1 MSDRVPALARAAAP
15 ALVTAIVLA
24 LLPLLAPT
32 SYDLSIFTG
41 FCINLI
47 ILVGLNLI
55 SGYGGQLSLGQ
66 AAFFGVGA
74 YTVGIGTVELG
85 WDPVLCFFLSPLL
98 GGIFA
103 IMVGIPSLRLRGLYF
118 AMATLGVGVI
128 FQQFLD
134 RATDVTGGPN
144 GLGITPFKVGPIDF
158 SNPKSIYIAAAV
170 VAWIGVVA
178 AQLFLRTRV
187 GQGLR
192 AAHASEPAAAVVGV
206 NIFAVRLIALA
217 VAGAYAGIAGAIE
230 AFNSFYVSPTTFDFF
245 TSVMLFIVLTIGG
258 MATWAGPLF
267 GAALLLVFDRW
278 LPSFQ
283 EEEPL
288 ILAAIFVLCLRL
300 FPSGVARSV
309 ANGLAYLGRRRGQGG
324 SPSVPAGDERAA

>member
-1 MSDRVPALARAAAP
+1 MSDRLGAVARAATP

-74 YTVGIGTVELG
+74 YTIGIGTVKLEL
-85 WDPVLCFFLSPLL
+85 DPILCFVLAPVLAAV
-98 GGIFA
+98 FA
-103 IMVGIPSLRLRGLYF
+103 VAVGVPSLRLRGLYF

-134 RATDVTGGPN
+134 RATNVTGGPN
-144 GLGITPFKVGPIDF
+144 GVGITPFEVGPIDY
-158 SNPKSIYIAAAV
+158 SNPKAVYITAAV
-170 VAWIGVVA
+170 IAWIGVVV

-206 NIFAVRLIALA
+206 NIFAVRLIAFA
-217 VAGAYAGIAGAIE
+217 VAGAYAGIAGAVE
-230 AFNSFYVSPTTFDFF
+230 AFNSYYVSPTSFDFF

-267 GAALLLVFDRW
+267 GATLLLVFDRW

-288 ILAAIFVLCLRL
+288 ILAAIFVISLRL
-300 FPSGVARSV
+300 FPNGVART
-309 ANGLAYLGRRRGQGG
+309 LARGFGHVGRRLGPPRLADGEG
-324 SPSVPAGDERAA
+324 PA